1 MVQAQYTLVHD
12 ALCEVIQCGNTE
24 ISAARLGA
32 IVDAMTQSLP
42 GETVNEFEQQ
52 FQVRKNSFRPP
63 SFMQMFSFT

>member
-32 IVDAMTQSLP
+32 TVDAMTQSLP
-42 GETVNEFEQQ
+42 GETVTEFEQQ
-52 FQVRKNSFRPP
+52 LQVSFRPP
-63 SFMQMFSFT
+63 SFMQMFSFTWHH